1 MAPPC
6 ARASN
11 LSLPLTG
18 PRHAPT
24 AAERA
29 EWVEA
34 AWQIFEAIET
44 HCRRAVGYTS
54 LKDVRPRCS
63 AHAAAAGPAHHKHQC
78 FDSDGERGDPRVG
91 QPSYFLAETLKYLLL
106 TFEPELHGMEKLQLD
121 DVVFTTEAHPLSIQP
136 LMCGPPDRRHPW

>member
-1 MAPPC
+1 MQSFTRRP
-6 ARASN
+6 
-11 LSLPLTG
+11 TG
-18 PRHAPT
+18 
-24 AAERA
+24 
-29 EWVEA
+29 
-34 AWQIFEAIET
+34 
-44 HCRRAVGYTS
+44 TS
-54 LKDVRPRCS
+54 QRYSDEGV
-63 AHAAAAGPAHHKHQC
+63 QC